1 MKLPIPKGKRAILVL
16 GMPLGLAAA
25 GAFVC
30 MQMSAAPS
38 APPKVPDP
46 GAGQVGPILALDD
59 KVINLTTTTAGS
71 YKYAKIGVSIEIRPE
86 AASFYD
92 LHGEA
97 RTTQEKTELDKY
109 TEEMPKLL
117 DALGSVVAAHDS
129 ASLNSSE
136 GRAKLK
142 DELMERFKKM
152 LGEEEVIDV
161 FFTNFVMM

>member
-25 GAFVC
+25 GAFLF
-30 MQMSAAPS
+30 MQMSAPPS
-38 APPKVPDP
+38 APVKVPDP
-46 GAGQVGPILALDD
+46 KTGQTGPILALDD
-59 KVINLTTTTAGS
+59 KVINLSTTTAGG
-71 YKYAKIGVSIEIRPE
+71 YKYAKIGVSIEMRPE

-129 ASLNSSE
+129 ASLNSVD
-136 GRAKLK
+136 GRAALK
-142 DELMERFKKM
+142 TELTDRFQKI
-152 LGEEEVIDV
+152 LGADNVIDV
-161 FFTNFVMM
+161 FFTNFVMQ

>member
-25 GAFVC
+25 GAFVF
-30 MQMSAAPS
+30 MQMSAAPTE
-38 APPKVPDP
+38 PPKVPDP
-46 GAGQVGPILALDD
+46 ATGQVGPILVLDD
-59 KVINLTTTTAGS
+59 KVINLTTTSAAS

-97 RTTQEKTELDKY
+97 RTTEEKTELDKY
-109 TEEMPKLL
+109 TEELPKLL
-117 DALGSVVAAHDS
+117 DALGSVVSAHDS
-129 ASLNSSE
+129 TSLNSVD

-142 DELMERFKKM
+142 EELTERFQKI
-152 LGEEEVIDV
+152 LGAENVIDV
-161 FFTNFVMM
+161 FFTNFVMQ